1 MEFGL
6 RVNPGLEARSFL
18 ESKIDK
24 LRESGFEQS
33 LSRLN
38 ENIRLI
44 FSGQYDKLKK
54 DSRFRQVFLGP
65 RRNLRMEKS
74 SQGET
79 FIGAFAVLE
88 KIFNEKISSA
98 HSKEEQ
104 RRIEE
109 EYFTTRLDALEKLFV
124 ADISIFEHYFILM
137 FLRHTYQEHQTEG
150 EKLDQVK
157 ARFEEFISEEN
168 TLLRFFFLLDE
179 FNNLNIERGKLDQEK
194 KPPFTQ
200 RLEDQINQ
208 GEPIKSLKRQI
219 VICQKLKAIAE
230 KLIEISHGHSPLD
243 EVRRVLDEV
252 YVSGSTES
260 AIKGML
266 EKFRQYYE
274 YELSILQ
281 EALVYKRIV
290 FMNSGAKVAGI
301 NRKEWIEEID
311 FDTVERLVDLLEV
324 KDTGQRLSQNQKEQK
339 ELYEKFRKKIDSDRP
354 ESTDS
359 GPAESCLGE
368 GELNVLILHLN
379 NASLDEQISK
389 VEKKFQAYRKKNGVD
404 YQNSIVR
411 SYNDNIERLTQ
422 TLYFFIELSAFRKT
436 RLENRGREIF
446 EEIRKETEEM
456 EKEIKKKVYG
466 DEQVEE
472 AEKAEVVEE
481 PGKEA
486 EEEEEKEKEK
496 EKEKEEKIDLKL
508 VKDPE
513 KRAELLA
520 KELKNMSDPAKI
532 KPLKELAYT
541 GSMET
546 LKYILP
552 LSQYTSD
559 FLRNMARNAVIKI
572 ILRLLRENE
581 EKAMLGL
588 QQRKKLVDFIIG
600 LEKKYAYLKDM
611 ELTDPKTTKKV
622 LDVLIREDKDFTAKI
637 LSEIL
642 VDEDERVR
650 ATAVKLIAGMLDQK
664 EASLLMKMLSDHDPR
679 VRANVIESLEAVGNR
694 NVLGILMKYKFD
706 KDNRARANALKA
718 IWNFGNREINDSLED
733 MLVSPDPKMRASGV
747 WVIGEIGHGQPH
759 IKNLLKVA
767 KNDKDEMVQDNLR
780 KTLTK
785 ITKREQGLVV
795 LVADDDT
802 EFCRNICLQLKNDGF
817 RVSAAI
823 NGKTALA
830 KIEKKPPDILL
841 MNLRIPEMNG
851 LEVLKAIRASVDTK
865 DLPVIVMS
873 DFNSSVLLK
882 QVNKFGAND
891 YLLKPCSYEQVKD
904 KLMSCL

>member
-1 MEFGL
+1 
-6 RVNPGLEARSFL
+6 
-18 ESKIDK
+18 
-24 LRESGFEQS
+24 
-33 LSRLN
+33 
-38 ENIRLI
+38 
-44 FSGQYDKLKK
+44 
-54 DSRFRQVFLGP
+54 
-65 RRNLRMEKS
+65 
-74 SQGET
+74 
-79 FIGAFAVLE
+79 
-88 KIFNEKISSA
+88 
-98 HSKEEQ
+98 
-104 RRIEE
+104 
-109 EYFTTRLDALEKLFV
+109 
-124 ADISIFEHYFILM
+124 
-137 FLRHTYQEHQTEG
+137 
-150 EKLDQVK
+150 
-157 ARFEEFISEEN
+157 
-168 TLLRFFFLLDE
+168 
-179 FNNLNIERGKLDQEK
+179 
-194 KPPFTQ
+194 
-200 RLEDQINQ
+200 
-208 GEPIKSLKRQI
+208 
-219 VICQKLKAIAE
+219 
-230 KLIEISHGHSPLD
+230 
-243 EVRRVLDEV
+243 
-252 YVSGSTES
+252 
-260 AIKGML
+260 
-266 EKFRQYYE
+266 
-274 YELSILQ
+274 
-281 EALVYKRIV
+281 
-290 FMNSGAKVAGI
+290 
-301 NRKEWIEEID
+301 
-311 FDTVERLVDLLEV
+311 
-324 KDTGQRLSQNQKEQK
+324 
-339 ELYEKFRKKIDSDRP
+339 
-354 ESTDS
+354 
-359 GPAESCLGE
+359 
-368 GELNVLILHLN
+368 
-379 NASLDEQISK
+379 
-389 VEKKFQAYRKKNGVD
+389 
-404 YQNSIVR
+404 
-411 SYNDNIERLTQ
+411 
-422 TLYFFIELSAFRKT
+422 
-436 RLENRGREIF
+436 
-446 EEIRKETEEM
+446 M

-718 IWNFGNREINDSLED
+718 IWNFGNR
-733 MLVSPDPKMRASGV
+733 
-747 WVIGEIGHGQPH
+747 
-759 IKNLLKVA
+759 
-767 KNDKDEMVQDNLR
+767 
-780 KTLTK
+780 

-830 KIEKKPPDILL
+830 KIDKKPPDIVL
-841 MNLRIPEMNG
+841 MNLRMPEMNG